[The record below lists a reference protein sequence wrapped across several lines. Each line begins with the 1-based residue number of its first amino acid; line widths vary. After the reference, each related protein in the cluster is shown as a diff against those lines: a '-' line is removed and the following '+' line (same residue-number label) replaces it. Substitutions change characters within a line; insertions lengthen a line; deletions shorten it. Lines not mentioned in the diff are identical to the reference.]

1 MSNVDMEMGPET
13 TTITMTLPTEVA
25 EFIAG
30 YDGWTYLDKL
40 HTTLWAL
47 ATARKDADS
56 ETPVISKSTAA
67 NVLRDIQRVV
77 DRMEAL
83 RDYWLLALHR
93 AGGSHG
99 DAAYEME
106 CPRSTAVGRKR
117 SAELNPGRY
126 AGWVVGENKVYDRP
140 GGGITPGGPV
150 WQRVVA
156 RGLDPESNRTTR
168 RKAVEQVLRL
178 AITRGVTT
186 DSIISDVVGLA
197 ADEVADDIAEL
208 VDEMSTGP
216 WSITGNDNQEKTN
229 G

>member
-1 MSNVDMEMGPET
+1 MSAVDMEMGPET

-25 EFIAG
+25 EYIGG

-56 ETPVISKSTAA
+56 ETPIISKSTAE
-67 NVLRDIQRVV
+67 NVLRDIQRVT

-106 CPRSTAVGRKR
+106 CPKSTAVGRKR
-117 SAELNPGRY
+117 SAELNPSRY
-126 AGWVVGENKVYDRP
+126 AGWVAGEHQVYDRP
-140 GGGITPGGPV
+140 ASGTTPGGPL
-150 WQRVVA
+150 WRRVIA
-156 RGLDPESNRTTR
+156 NDLDPEANLTMR
-168 RKAVEQVLRL
+168 RMAVEQVLRL
-178 AITRGVTT
+178 AVDRGVTAAT
-186 DSIISDVVGLA
+186 IISDLLGLA
-197 ADEVADDIAEL
+197 ADDLADDIQDLIE
-208 VDEMSTGP
+208 EMTTGP
-216 WSITGNDNQEKTN
+216 WSIAEPTEEKQDR
-229 G
+229 

>member
-1 MSNVDMEMGPET
+1 MEMEPVT
-13 TTITMTLPTEVA
+13 TTITMTLPTEIA
-25 EFIAG
+25 EYIGG
-30 YDGWTYLDKL
+30 YDGWNYLDKL

-56 ETPVISKSTAA
+56 ETPVIDKSTAA
-67 NVLRDIQRVV
+67 NILRDIQRVT

-93 AGGSHG
+93 AGGSHA

-126 AGWVVGENKVYDRP
+126 AGWVAGEHKVYDRP
-140 GGGITPGGPV
+140 ASGTTPGGPL
-150 WQRVVA
+150 WRRVIA
-156 RGLDPESNRTTR
+156 RGLDPETSRTTR
-168 RKAVEQVLRL
+168 RMAVEQVLRL
-178 AITRGVTT
+178 AVDRGVTAAT
-186 DSIISDVVGLA
+186 IISDVLGLA
-197 ADEVADDIAEL
+197 ADDLADDIQEL
-208 VDEMSTGP
+208 IEEMTTGP
-216 WSITGNDNQEKTN
+216 WSIAEPTEEKTN